1 MLETVFDTWVQE
13 AEQRLL
19 VSGDYPLVDSQ
30 EIDMAD
36 KLWELAHEVVEENL
50 GESCCSIP
58 SAIEPSI
65 EFLENRLVGS
75 HFALPVRF
83 VILNFLYRLAHF
95 ERFASKTAAPELYW
109 VVWPHFEHFA
119 GLHLEEVSVLKDP
132 RAVRWEIINACAIHN
147 WDLATELLDLL
158 KSLRAITAVE
168 YRVLKGQMYVC
179 SVAALKHQE
188 EPVAAP
194 MTQEEF
200 DLELENPDLWM
211 YGLMSRH
218 SLDWWIPKL
227 DCALFPIHD
236 FDSRPARLLAWGMDL
251 ADQARYSEEECV
263 RLSDAAHE
271 WEISFQKDPD
281 LLGPYRAAC
290 GKAHFLT
297 KNYLKAAGQ
306 FEHLLAH
313 ASGVPKGFEGK
324 IRSTLYQDA
333 AECYE
338 KAGDVEAALRLL
350 ERCAYEFPRTKG
362 LWLKLA
368 GMYLSSPLDLD
379 LEKVRD
385 CISKEKALD
394 SCFGKDPRT
403 SFALTL
409 GELAPEVHRATL
421 RKATEPSPADLQF
434 MTGVVSRHWPA
445 FQFLGKDSQKKWVG
459 AARWLWGASTPPE
472 DRSLLGRKVACTFAE
487 IVEGE
492 LQRLFDRFR
501 QEKGSIVLQNLQP
514 NSRKEKFPKYLEGS
528 YLSLGDMIAEI
539 DGTRRLPEPR
549 YPDLKAWLQRNA
561 RPLVSQ
567 SWDSKRAW
575 RLNDLRCAFTHP
587 GAEFSE
593 QDAVELYGLSVWFVN
608 QLCGDRRD

>member
-1 MLETVFDTWVQE
+1 MLKTVFDGWVQE
-13 AEQRLL
+13 AEENL
-19 VSGDYPLVDSQ
+19 VASGDVPLVDSQ
-30 EIDMAD
+30 EIDMAHE
-36 KLWELAHEVVEENL
+36 LRELAHEVVEEGI
-50 GESCCSIP
+50 GECCCSIP
-58 SAIEPSI
+58 SNIEPAI
-65 EFLENRLVGS
+65 QFFENRLVGS

-132 RAVRWEIINACAIHN
+132 RAVRWEITNACAIHN

-158 KSLRAITAVE
+158 KSLREITAVR
-168 YRVLKGQMYVC
+168 YREIKGQMYVC
-179 SVAALKHQE
+179 SVAAPKHQE
-188 EPVAAP
+188 ELDEELGVAGRDD
-194 MTQEEF
+194 M
-200 DLELENPDLWM
+200 
-211 YGLMSRH
+211 G
-218 SLDWWIPKL
+218 WWILKL
-227 DCALFPIHD
+227 DSAFFPILHVG
-236 FDSRPARLLAWGMDL
+236 SRPFALLAWGMDL
-251 ADQARYSEEECV
+251 ADQTEYSAEECA

-271 WEISFQKDPD
+271 WEISFQKVPD
-281 LLGPYRAAC
+281 LLGSYLAAW
-290 GKAHFLT
+290 GKAYYLT
-297 KNYLKAAGQ
+297 KNYPKAAGQ
-306 FEHLLAH
+306 FEHLLAY
-313 ASGVPKGFEGK
+313 AWGMPKDMEDV
-324 IRSTLYQDA
+324 IRSRVYQDA

-338 KAGDVEAALRLL
+338 KAGNVEAAVRLL
-350 ERCAYEFPRTKG
+350 ERCAHEFPRTKG

-368 GMYLSSPLDLD
+368 GLYLSSPLDLD

-385 CISKEKALD
+385 CISKEKDLD
-394 SCFGKDPRT
+394 PSFGKDPRT

-434 MTGVVSRHWPA
+434 MIAVVSRHWPA
-445 FQFLGKDSQKKWVG
+445 FQFLDKDSQKRWVG

-472 DRSLLGRKVACTFAE
+472 DRSLFGRNVARNFAE

-514 NSRKEKFPKYLEGS
+514 NSRKEKFPKYLEG
-528 YLSLGDMIAEI
+528 YPLTLGEMIAEI

-567 SWDSKRAW
+567 SWDSRRAR
-575 RLNDLRCAFTHP
+575 RLNELRCAFTHP

>member
-1 MLETVFDTWVQE
+1 MLKTVFDGWVQE
-13 AEQRLL
+13 AEKKLL
-19 VSGDYPLVDSQ
+19 ASGDVPLVDSQ

-36 KLWELAHEVVEENL
+36 KLWDLAHEVVEEGL
-50 GESCCSIP
+50 GECCSSLP
-58 SAIEPSI
+58 SNIEPTI
-65 EFLENRLVGS
+65 RFLESRLIGS
-75 HFALPVRF
+75 RFALPVRF

-95 ERFASKTAAPELYW
+95 ERFASKTAAPELHW
-109 VVWPHFEHFA
+109 VVWPHFEHFV
-119 GLHLEEVSVLKDP
+119 GLHLQEVGSLKDP
-132 RAVRWEIINACAIHN
+132 RAIRWEITNACAIHN

-158 KSLRAITAVE
+158 KSLRAITAVQ
-168 YRVLKGQMYVC
+168 YREIKGQMYVC
-179 SVAALKHQE
+179 SVAAPKHQE
-188 EPVAAP
+188 ELDEELGVAGRDD
-194 MTQEEF
+194 M
-200 DLELENPDLWM
+200 
-211 YGLMSRH
+211 G
-218 SLDWWIPKL
+218 WWILKL
-227 DCALFPIHD
+227 DSAFFPLNQC
-236 FDSRPARLLAWGMDL
+236 SRRPLALLAWGMDL
-251 ADQARYSEEECV
+251 ADQTEYSAEECV

-271 WEISFQKDPD
+271 WEISFQQDRD
-281 LLGPYRAAC
+281 LLGSYRAAW
-290 GKAHFLT
+290 GKAYFLT

-306 FEHLLAH
+306 FEHLLAYIW
-313 ASGVPKGFEGK
+313 GMPKDMEDV
-324 IRSTLYQDA
+324 IRSRVYQDA

-338 KAGDVEAALRLL
+338 KAADVEAAVRLVD
-350 ERCAYEFPRTKG
+350 RCAHEFPRTKG

-368 GMYLSSPLDLD
+368 GLYLSSPLDLD

-385 CISKEKALD
+385 CISKERDLD
-394 SCFGKDPRT
+394 PSFGKDPRT

-434 MTGVVSRHWPA
+434 MTAVVSRHWPA
-445 FQFLGKDSQKKWVG
+445 FQSLDKDSQKRWVG

-528 YLSLGDMIAEI
+528 YLNLGDMIAEI

-593 QDAVELYGLSVWFVN
+593 QDAIELYGLSVWFLN

>member
-1 MLETVFDTWVQE
+1 
-13 AEQRLL
+13 
-19 VSGDYPLVDSQ
+19 
-30 EIDMAD
+30 MAHE
-36 KLWELAHEVVEENL
+36 LWELAHDVVEENL
-50 GESCCSIP
+50 GECCCSIP
-58 SAIEPSI
+58 SNIEPAIE
-65 EFLENRLVGS
+65 FFENRLVGS
-75 HFALPVRF
+75 HFALSVRF

-95 ERFASKTAAPELYW
+95 ERFESKTAAPEIYG
-109 VVWPHFEHFA
+109 VAWPHFEHFV
-119 GLHLEEVSVLKDP
+119 GLHLQEVGALKDP
-132 RAVRWEIINACAIHN
+132 RAVRWEITNACAIHD
-147 WDLATELLDLL
+147 WDLATKLLDLL
-158 KSLRAITAVE
+158 RSLRAITAVE

-179 SVAALKHQE
+179 SVAALKNQE
-188 EPVAAP
+188 EPDASP
-194 MTQEEF
+194 MTQEEL
-200 DLELENPDLWM
+200 DLELENPDLWT
-211 YGLMSRH
+211 YGLTSQG

-227 DCALFPIHD
+227 DRALFPLHR
-236 FDSRPARLLAWGMDL
+236 FDSRPLRLLAWGINL
-251 ADQARYSEEECV
+251 SDQAKYSEEESL

-306 FEHLLAH
+306 FEYLLAH
-313 ASGVPKGFEGK
+313 ASGVPKEFGGK
-324 IRSTLYQDA
+324 IRSRLYQDA

-350 ERCAYEFPRTKG
+350 ERCAHEFPRTKG

-368 GMYLSSPLDLD
+368 AMYLSSPLDLD

-385 CISKEKALD
+385 CIGKERDLD
-394 SCFGKDPRT
+394 SSFGKDPRT
-403 SFALTL
+403 DLALTL

-434 MTGVVSRHWPA
+434 MTAVVSRHWPA
-445 FQFLGKDSQKKWVG
+445 FQLLHKDSQEKWVG

-472 DRSLLGRKVACTFAE
+472 DRSLLGRKVACTFADV
-487 IVEGE
+487 VERE

-501 QEKGSIVLQNLQP
+501 QEKGSIVLQKVQP
-514 NSRKEKFPKYLEGS
+514 DLRKEKFPRYLEGS
-528 YLSLGDMIAEI
+528 PLTLGEMIAEI
-539 DGTRRLPEPR
+539 DGTHRLPEPR

-575 RLNDLRCAFTHP
+575 RLNELRRTYSHP
-587 GAEFSE
+587 GDDIPE
-593 QDAVELYGLSVWFVN
+593 QDAVELYDLSVWFLN
-608 QLCGDRRD
+608 QLCG

>member
-1 MLETVFDTWVQE
+1 MLETFFDGWVQQ
-13 AEQRLL
+13 AEQKLL
-19 VSGDYPLVDSQ
+19 VSGDYPLVDSP

-36 KLWELAHEVVEENL
+36 GLRALANRAVTECS
-50 GESCCSIP
+50 GETWSSRP
-58 SAIEPSI
+58 SVIEAAI
-65 EFLENRLVGS
+65 EFLENRLIGS
-75 HFALPVRF
+75 HGALPVRF

-95 ERFASKTAAPELYW
+95 VGFQSDASELALYCEF
-109 VVWPHFEHFA
+109 WPHFERFV
-119 GLHLEEVSVLKDP
+119 GLHLQEVSVLKDP
-132 RAVRWEIINACAIHN
+132 RAVRWEITNACAIHN

-158 KSLRAITAVE
+158 KSLRAITADE
-168 YRVLKGQMYVC
+168 YRALKGQMYVC
-179 SVAALKHQE
+179 SVAAPKN
-188 EPVAAP
+188 
-194 MTQEEF
+194 QEEF
-200 DLELENPDLWM
+200 DEELGVAGRDNM
-211 YGLMSRH
+211 G
-218 SLDWWIPKL
+218 WWILKL
-227 DCALFPIHD
+227 DCAFFPIDHVGT
-236 FDSRPARLLAWGMDL
+236 RPLGLLAWGMDL
-251 ADQARYSEEECV
+251 ADQTEYSAEECE

-271 WEISFQKDPD
+271 WEISLQKDPD
-281 LLGPYRAAC
+281 LLGSYRAAW

-306 FEHLLAH
+306 FEHLLAYTW
-313 ASGVPKGFEGK
+313 GMPRDMEEV
-324 IRSTLYQDA
+324 IRSRLYQDA

-338 KAGDVEAALRLL
+338 KAGNVEEAVRLL
-350 ERCAYEFPRTKG
+350 ERCAHEFPRTKG

-385 CISKEKALD
+385 CISKEKDVD
-394 SCFGKDPRT
+394 SSFGKDPRT
-403 SFALTL
+403 AFALML

-434 MTGVVSRHWPA
+434 MTAVVSRHWPA
-445 FQFLGKDSQKKWVG
+445 FQLLDKDSQNKWVG
-459 AARWLWGASTPPE
+459 AARWLWGASTPPWE
-472 DRSLLGRKVACTFAE
+472 RAALGRKVACTFAD

-501 QEKGSIVLQNLQP
+501 QEKGSIVLQKVQP
-514 NSRKEKFPKYLEGS
+514 DSRKEKFPRYLEGS
-528 YLSLGDMIAEI
+528 PLTLGEMIAEI

-575 RLNDLRCAFTHP
+575 MLNDFRRALSHP
-587 GAEFSE
+587 GADIPE
-593 QDAVELYGLSVWFVN
+593 QDAVELYGLSVWLLN